1 MYATHERD
9 AEVLWSEDVIIGPNS
24 LNTPSN
30 FDAAYNFFCTL
41 VNDTTN
47 LYKYWQ
53 LENLVQI
60 MFGAHAMFRVWFL
73 LRSLKKKHWYFCPST
88 CSVCVNII
96 KAAPVQVSTV
106 QVVICNM
113 YEFPRGQAHVGQGDA
128 KLCHLCWHSQKF
140 CQSSCHTQLY
150 EEGFKV

>member
-24 LNTPSN
+24 LNTPPN
-30 FDAAYNFFCTL
+30 FDAAYNFFCTQ

-60 MFGAHAMFRVWFL
+60 MFGAHAMFRV
-73 LRSLKKKHWYFCPST
+73 
-88 CSVCVNII
+88 
-96 KAAPVQVSTV
+96 
-106 QVVICNM
+106 
-113 YEFPRGQAHVGQGDA
+113 
-128 KLCHLCWHSQKF
+128 
-140 CQSSCHTQLY
+140 
-150 EEGFKV
+150 